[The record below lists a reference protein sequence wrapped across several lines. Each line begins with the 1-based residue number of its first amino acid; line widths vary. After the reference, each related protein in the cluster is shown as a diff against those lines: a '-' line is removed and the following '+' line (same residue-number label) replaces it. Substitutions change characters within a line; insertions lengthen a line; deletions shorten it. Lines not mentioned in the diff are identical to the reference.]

1 MIATRPTPRLL
12 SAPPAVLAMILV
24 APLVPVLAYLAATR
38 PAYALAVAALA
49 GVIVALFSNLTLG
62 VCLFVG
68 IQFALPIFANDSVA
82 KLLGLALVAR
92 WLIEVAYPN
101 PARRLKSFARRY
113 PVMAAFLVASLV
125 YSVVS
130 AIWAPSP
137 SEVFSN
143 VARYALDTV
152 LLATIFAAART
163 REALRWIATAI
174 ACGGAATVA
183 LLLVAGRSI
192 DASRLSDSG
201 IDPNELAMTLVASI
215 LFGCLLAIQ
224 SHSRLARLGFA
235 GVVLLNFYGLLLTN
249 SRGGLLA
256 MIVALFTWVVVGGR
270 WRSRLAFAAI
280 IALVSAV
287 AYIAVVAPEPQRARV
302 EGVLGIGSHPVDRGG
317 AGRTSIWAV
326 GMRAFEARPLQG
338 FGYGNYREVSPHY
351 LLSEPGLVESRY
363 ILHPLV
369 AHNTYLQSLV
379 EVGIAG
385 SVLFFAPIAGALVA
399 FLLAARRFRRSGRE
413 ELEFLARTGFAALI
427 GVLAASFFISEGQAK
442 ILWIMVGLGF
452 GLCDL
457 YRPQMPRYAAG
468 EL

>member
-1 MIATRPTPRLL
+1 MIATRPTPRLV

-38 PAYALAVAALA
+38 PAYALAVAGLA

-101 PARRLKSFARRY
+101 PAHRLKSFARRY
-113 PVMAAFLVASLV
+113 PVMTAFLIASLV

-174 ACGGAATVA
+174 ACGGAGTVA
-183 LLLVAGRSI
+183 LLLIVGKSI

-201 IDPNELAMTLVASI
+201 IDPGEKPSAAKQ
-215 LFGCLLAIQ
+215 GC
-224 SHSRLARLGFA
+224 RC
-235 GVVLLNFYGLLLTN
+235 
-249 SRGGLLA
+249 
-256 MIVALFTWVVVGGR
+256 
-270 WRSRLAFAAI
+270 
-280 IALVSAV
+280 
-287 AYIAVVAPEPQRARV
+287 
-302 EGVLGIGSHPVDRGG
+302 
-317 AGRTSIWAV
+317 
-326 GMRAFEARPLQG
+326 
-338 FGYGNYREVSPHY
+338 
-351 LLSEPGLVESRY
+351 
-363 ILHPLV
+363 
-369 AHNTYLQSLV
+369 
-379 EVGIAG
+379 
-385 SVLFFAPIAGALVA
+385 
-399 FLLAARRFRRSGRE
+399 SG
-413 ELEFLARTGFAALI
+413 TG
-427 GVLAASFFISEGQAK
+427 
-442 ILWIMVGLGF
+442 
-452 GLCDL
+452 
-457 YRPQMPRYAAG
+457 
-468 EL
+468 